1 MLVSVSL
8 CKGWWLCLVIFK
20 KQGSSNT
27 CNHQDLVFN
36 EWNLSNAPCPLP
48 PLSIIPKGKGLLNST
63 SSRKISNLSS
73 YRLQKSVNKT
83 ETLEL
88 LALKASWKQDIRDT
102 RKDFSLTWK
111 CRRNCNSTGSPWLQ
125 KANNTPMNN
134 YCILH
139 EMTHKYTFLFFFF
152 LSVSRLYSLSEVILF
167 NIQWDTKYWHFT
179 LLPTRIQTLI
189 CHIVKDPTKARK
201 KD

>member
-1 MLVSVSL
+1 M
-8 CKGWWLCLVIFK
+8 
-20 KQGSSNT
+20 
-27 CNHQDLVFN
+27 
-36 EWNLSNAPCPLP
+36 P

-102 RKDFSLTWK
+102 RKDFSLTSK

-125 KANNTPMNN
+125 KANNTPVNN
-134 YCILH
+134 YYILY
-139 EMTHKYTFLFFFF
+139 EMTHKCTFF
-152 LSVSRLYSLSEVILF
+152 LSVPHLYSLSEVILF
-167 NIQWDTKYWHFT
+167 KIQGNIKYRHFT
-179 LLPTRIQTLI
+179 SLLTRIWTLI
-189 CHIVKDPTKARK
+189 CHIVKD
-201 KD
+201 